1 MKILNDYS
9 QIKKLDKSNVLN
21 SVQQLGLQ
29 LKQTVSELKEVKVPA
44 DYKNVDKIVING
56 MGGSRLGARVA
67 ERLFSDDLKI
77 PLIPI
82 GSYDLPS
89 YVDNKTL
96 LILSSYSGNTEEIV
110 MSHKQALERK
120 AKIMVIAQGGKLAQI
135 AKKHNY
141 PGYFDFVPKH
151 NPCNQPRMSIGYQ
164 ILATILLLSKSGLL
178 KIDQK
183 EIQSLPLWLE
193 KVKNKYDMNVSF
205 KNNKAKQIAKKLHD
219 RIPVF
224 SAAEFMMGAL
234 HVVRNQIN
242 ENAKQTAIYFETP
255 ELNHHLLEGLAFPR
269 SNPKNLYFVY
279 FESDLYHP
287 RNKKR
292 IEITKRLLKKNKIS
306 CASLKLTGKTQL
318 EQVFELIQFGGFL
331 GFYMSMLNSIDPA
344 PIPWVDYFKKE
355 LKNRRAEN

>member
-1 MKILNDYS
+1 MNILDDYS
-9 QIKKLDKSNVLN
+9 QIKKLNKANVLG

-29 LKQTVSELKEVKVPA
+29 LKQTVQELASVKVPS
-44 DYKNVDKIVING
+44 DYHNVDKIVING
-56 MGGSRLGARVA
+56 MGGSRLGARVT

-82 GSYDLPS
+82 GAYDLPS
-89 YVDNKTL
+89 YVDSKTL
-96 LILSSYSGNTEEIV
+96 VILSSYSGNTEEIV
-110 MSHKQALERK
+110 MSHKQAVARK
-120 AKIMVIAQGGKLAQI
+120 AKIMVLAQNGELAKL

-141 PGYFDFVPKH
+141 PGYFGFVPKH

-164 ILATILLLSKSGLL
+164 ILATILLLSKAGLL
-178 KIDQK
+178 EVKPK
-183 EIQSLPLWLE
+183 EIDNLPVWLAR
-193 KVKNKYDMNVSF
+193 VKEKYDMDVDF
-205 KNNKAKQIAKKLHD
+205 KDNKAKQLADKIHNC
-219 RIPVF
+219 IPVF

-279 FESDLYHP
+279 FESELYHP
-287 RNKKR
+287 RNIKR
-292 IEITKRLLKKNKIS
+292 IEITKRLLKENKIS
-306 CASLKLTGKTQL
+306 RASLKLTGKTQL

-331 GFYMSMLNSIDPA
+331 GFYMSMLNGIDPA

-355 LKNRRAEN
+355 LA

>member
-1 MKILNDYS
+1 MNILDDYS
-9 QIKKLDKSNVLN
+9 QIKKLDRSNVLG
-21 SVQQLGLQ
+21 SVRQLGLQ
-29 LKQTVSELKEVKVPA
+29 LEQTVTELKDVEVPA
-44 DYKNVDKIVING
+44 DYKNVDKVVVNG
-56 MGGSRLGARVA
+56 MGGSRLGARVT
-67 ERLFSDDLKI
+67 ERLFSDNLKI

-89 YVDNKTL
+89 YVDSKTL

-120 AKIMVIAQGGKLAQI
+120 AKIMIIAQGGKLAQL

-141 PGYFDFVPKH
+141 PGYYGFVPKY

-164 ILATILLLSKSGLL
+164 MLSTVILLSKAGLL
-178 KIDQK
+178 KVKSK
-183 EIQSLPLWLE
+183 EIDNLPAWLAQIKE
-193 KVKNKYDMNVSF
+193 KYDMNVSF
-205 KNNKAKQIAKKLHD
+205 KDNKAKQLADKAHNY
-219 RIPVF
+219 IPVF

-242 ENAKQTAIYFETP
+242 ENAKQTAVYFETP

-279 FESDLYHP
+279 FESELYHP
-287 RNKKR
+287 RNIKR

-306 CASLKLTGKTQL
+306 VESLKLTGKTQL

-331 GFYMSMLNSIDPA
+331 GFYMSMLNGIDPA

-355 LKNRRAEN
+355 LKNRRVEN

>member
-1 MKILNDYS
+1 MNILDDYS
-9 QIKKLDKSNVLN
+9 QIKKLDKSNVLG
-21 SVQQLGLQ
+21 SVQELGLQ
-29 LKQTVSELKEVKVPA
+29 LEQTASELKEVKIPA
-44 DYKNVDKIVING
+44 HYKNVDKIVING

-89 YVDNKTL
+89 YVDKKTL

-110 MSHKQALERK
+110 MSHKQAVERK
-120 AKIMVIAQGGKLAQI
+120 AKIMIISQNGKLTEL

-141 PGYFDFVPKH
+141 PGYFGFVPKH

-164 ILATILLLSKSGLL
+164 ILATILLLSKAGLL

-183 EIQSLPLWLE
+183 EIDDLPAWLAE
-193 KVKNKYDMNVSF
+193 IKEKYDMNVDF
-205 KNNKAKQIAKKLHD
+205 KKNKAKQFADKVHKC
-219 RIPVF
+219 IPVF

-234 HVVRNQIN
+234 HVMRNQIN

-255 ELNHHLLEGLAFPR
+255 ELNHHLLEGLAFPK

-287 RNKKR
+287 RNIKR
-292 IEITKRLLKKNKIS
+292 IGITKKLLKKNKIS
-306 CASLKLTGKTQL
+306 CASIKLTGKTQL
-318 EQVFELIQFGGFL
+318 EQVFEFIQFGGFL
-331 GFYMSMLNSIDPA
+331 GFYMSMLNGINPA
-344 PIPWVDYFKKE
+344 PIPWVNYFKKE
-355 LKNRRAEN
+355 LA